1 MTILFLTRLFYPH
14 IGGVEKHV
22 MEVSRQLVQRGH
34 KVIVLTEQHQENLK
48 GKEIINSVVIYRIP
62 VGKSEWL
69 KKFRIWRWL
78 FIHQYLIVKAD
89 VVHYHDV
96 FFWHL
101 PFRFLFPK
109 KPAYTTFH
117 GYEAQFPP
125 SKKAFL
131 VRKLSEKLSKGNICV
146 GDYIKKWYGTK
157 PNYVTYGGIE
167 IIQNSRQRRGS
178 PKAAEFKIQK
188 YNSKLKILFIGR
200 LENDTG
206 LLIYLEAL
214 KILRKKEVDFEFE
227 VCGDGSLRK
236 LAEGEGRVHGFV
248 PNLKTYLMRSDLI
261 FSSSY
266 LSILQAMLFKR
277 PVFAAYNNP
286 LKEDYLKMAPFAR
299 WIVIE
304 NSAIRIARKI
314 IYHKYNK
321 DKYNV
326 LVEEGY
332 NWVKAQRWDN
342 VVSLYLKLWKMN

>member
-1 MTILFLTRLFYPH
+1 
-14 IGGVEKHV
+14 

-34 KVIVLTEQHQENLK
+34 KVIVLTEQHQESLK

-78 FIHQYLIVKAD
+78 FKHQDLIKKAD
-89 VVHYHDV
+89 IAHAHDV
-96 FFWHL
+96 FFWYL
-101 PFRFLFPK
+101 PFRFLYPK
-109 KPAYTTFH
+109 KQVFITFH
-117 GYEAQFPP
+117 GYETHFPP
-125 SKKAFL
+125 AKKAIF
-131 VRKLSEKLSKGNICV
+131 VRKLSERLSFGNICV
-146 GDYIKKWYGTK
+146 GDYIQKWYGTK
-157 PNYVTYGGIE
+157 PSYTSYGGVE
-167 IIQNSRQRRGS
+167 ILQINTNATN
-178 PKAAEFKIQK
+178 KK
-188 YNSKLKILFIGR
+188 NKLKILFIGR

-236 LAEGEGRVHGFV
+236 LAEGEGRVVGFV